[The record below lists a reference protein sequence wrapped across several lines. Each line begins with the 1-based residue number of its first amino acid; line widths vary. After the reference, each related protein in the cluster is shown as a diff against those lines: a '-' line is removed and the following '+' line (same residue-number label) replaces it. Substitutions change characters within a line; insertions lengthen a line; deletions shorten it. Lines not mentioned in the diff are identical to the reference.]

1 MGRSILDI
9 LPIFKDQILA
19 MDFLVFSIVIGVL
32 AVFSILLFMD
42 NRKVRNQLSEMND
55 ANLHQMQLTEEF
67 KMKTIQLEAAN
78 QSVRE
83 LLENEKRYSEEKQ
96 KELKTQLELL
106 GKDLVQQG
114 SNVLKT
120 ENEQKINALLE
131 PFKERLIAFE
141 KEVRETNK
149 QEIER
154 YASMNTVIR
163 TLSEQHEK
171 MHTTAQNLVDALRGE
186 QKVQG
191 DWGEMALERI
201 LESSGLEKNR
211 EYFIQN
217 SLKDDEGVIFRPDV
231 IVHLPDNKHLIID
244 AKVSLKAFEQYI
256 NAEDE
261 ATRKTAL
268 SAHILSIKNH
278 IKGLGEK
285 DYSHLPGLSSPDF
298 VLLFIPLESSF
309 ALAVKEEPGL
319 YQQAWEK
326 KVVIVTPSTLLASLK
341 TIGSIW
347 KQERQT
353 RHALE
358 IAEQAGRL
366 YDKFVGFIQDMEKL
380 GNKQRE
386 SAVAFD
392 AAMNKLSSGSGNL
405 IRSAEKLKSMGAK
418 AKKAIDKK
426 YLETET
432 EFELDSSEEDLE

>member
-1 MGRSILDI
+1 
-9 LPIFKDQILA
+9 
-19 MDFLVFSIVIGVL
+19 MDFLVFSLVIAVL
-32 AVFSILLFMD
+32 TLFSLLLFID
-42 NRKVRNQLSEMND
+42 NRKVRNQLSDMSEG
-55 ANLHQMQLTEEF
+55 NLNLIRESEEH
-67 KMKTIQLEAAN
+67 KMKSIQLEAAN

-83 LLENEKRYSEEKQ
+83 LLENEKRYSDEKQ

-106 GKDLVQQG
+106 GKNLVQHG

-131 PFKERLIAFE
+131 PFKERLLAFE
-141 KEVRETNK
+141 KEVRDTNK

-154 YASMNTVIR
+154 YASMHTVIR

-171 MHTTAQNLVDALRGE
+171 MTTTAQNLVDALRGE

-211 EYFIQN
+211 EYFVQN
-217 SLKDDEGVIFRPDV
+217 SLKNEEGVIFRPDV

-256 NAEDE
+256 NADDE
-261 ATRKTAL
+261 LTRKTAL
-268 SAHILSIKNH
+268 AAHILSIKNH

-285 DYSHLPGLSSPDF
+285 DYSHLPGLTSPDF

-319 YQQAWEK
+319 YQQAWDK
-326 KVVIVTPSTLLASLK
+326 KIVIVTPSTLLASLK

-358 IAEQAGRL
+358 IAEHAGRL

-380 GNKQRE
+380 GSKQRE

-392 AAMNKLSSGSGNL
+392 AAMNKLSTGSGNL

-418 AKKAIDKK
+418 AKKAIDRKF
-426 YLETET
+426 LEADDDAFDVE
-432 EFELDSSEEDLE
+432 ERDDDISGELE

>member
-1 MGRSILDI
+1 MEI
-9 LPIFKDQILA
+9 
-19 MDFLVFSIVIGVL
+19 LVFSLVIGVL
-32 AVFSILLFMD
+32 AFIIIFIFNENKKLKLQQSQLNERNLELL
-42 NRKVRNQLSEMND
+42 KEAED
-55 ANLHQMQLTEEF
+55 ARI
-67 KMKTIQLEAAN
+67 KAVQLEANN
-78 QSVRE
+78 QTTRE

-96 KELKTQLELL
+96 KELKAQLELL
-106 GKDLVQQG
+106 GKNLVQHG

-120 ENEQKINALLE
+120 ENEEKISALLE
-131 PFKERLIAFE
+131 PFKERLLAFE
-141 KEVRETNK
+141 KEVRESNK
-149 QEIER
+149 QDIER
-154 YASMNTVIR
+154 IASMTSVIR
-163 TLSEQHEK
+163 SLSEQHAK
-171 MHTTAQNLVDALRGE
+171 MNTTAQNLVDALRGE

-217 SLKDDEGVIFRPDV
+217 SIKNEDGVLFRPDV
-231 IVHLPDNKHLIID
+231 IIHLPDNKHLVID
-244 AKVSLKAFEQYI
+244 SKVSLKAFEQYV

-261 ATRKTAL
+261 ITRKNAL
-268 SAHILSIKNH
+268 SAHLISIKNH

-309 ALAVKEEPGL
+309 ALAIKEEPGL
-319 YQQAWEK
+319 YQQAWDK
-326 KVVIVTPSTLLASLK
+326 KVVIVTPSTLLATLK
-341 TIGSIW
+341 TVGSIW

-366 YDKFVGFIQDMEKL
+366 YDKFVGFVQDMEKL

-386 SAVAFD
+386 SSMAFD
-392 AAMNKLSSGSGNL
+392 AAMNKLSTGTGNL
-405 IRSAEKLKSMGAK
+405 IRSAEKLKIMGAK

-426 YLETET
+426 YLETD
-432 EFELDSSEEDLE
+432 ELLDGDDQILDEEESV